1 MDEIQTNKNNNS
13 KFLIAL
19 GIVFAISIGI
29 NFFLI
34 RPNGLK
40 LLNHNNDEIANVIIQ
55 PVSAKEIYPMFV
67 CPCCGKPL
75 DPNNICCG
83 MSQERITFIDGLTAG
98 KLSKEE
104 VVTAYVK
111 KYGLNSFVDKNQ
123 AEEFKK
129 KLIAQAPAERPIISI
144 NLESIDLG
152 DVSQA
157 KGETS
162 RVFEITNTGKTDL
175 IINKLDTS
183 CGCTSAAIVYQ
194 GKEGPRFAMAGHGI
208 ESPTDWQ
215 VVIPAGEKAQL
226 KAYYDPNVHKD
237 FRGAAVREI
246 YIFSSDPI
254 DFEKKVK
261 VELNQVD

>member
-1 MDEIQTNKNNNS
+1 M
-13 KFLIAL
+13 
-19 GIVFAISIGI
+19 
-29 NFFLI
+29 
-34 RPNGLK
+34 
-40 LLNHNNDEIANVIIQ
+40 
-55 PVSAKEIYPMFV
+55 
-67 CPCCGKPL
+67 
-75 DPNNICCG
+75 
-83 MSQERITFIDGLTAG
+83 
-98 KLSKEE
+98 
-104 VVTAYVK
+104 
-111 KYGLNSFVDKNQ
+111 
-123 AEEFKK
+123 
-129 KLIAQAPAERPIISI
+129 
-144 NLESIDLG
+144 
-152 DVSQA
+152 
-157 KGETS
+157 
-162 RVFEITNTGKTDL
+162 
-175 IINKLDTS
+175 DTS